1 MAFYGGGTGGP
12 EGGDDKA
19 NMNVYDEK
27 FDQYIEKN
35 EEELKLTSEVEPH
48 LGYHPYS
55 TNYLLI
61 TLLNINYVRKNLKE
75 AQKFLRYEE
84 QYAMFNIYDR
94 CFFLVSEQNEQ
105 NPAGHLIAKNRANH
119 DSNLKM
125 ARIIFRY
132 RYNLDELFDFKPEP

>member
-1 MAFYGGGTGGP
+1 M
-12 EGGDDKA
+12 
-19 NMNVYDEK
+19 
-27 FDQYIEKN
+27 
-35 EEELKLTSEVEPH
+35 
-48 LGYHPYS
+48 
-55 TNYLLI
+55 
-61 TLLNINYVRKNLKE
+61 RKNLKE

-105 NPAGHLIAKNRANH
+105 NPAGHLIAYNRAKN

-125 ARIIFRY
+125 ARIIFRD